1 MSPRVYIL
9 PLAILVIAG
18 FMVSKNQI
26 VSAKSCGVNVSN
38 LVSEC
43 LRYAGKI
50 GPQEPPSQ
58 GCCAEVKTIDVPCV
72 CKFLT
77 DDVVETISDFIS
89 TKKAVFVARSC
100 GIYLSPGTQCGS
112 FTIPPARK

>member
-9 PLAILVIAG
+9 ALAILIIIAG
-18 FMVSKNQI
+18 FMVSKNQF
-26 VSAKSCGVNVSN
+26 VSAESCGVNVSN
-38 LVSEC
+38 LMSKC
-43 LRYAGKI
+43 LWYAKKI

-58 GCCAEVKTIDVPCV
+58 GCCAEVKTLDVPCV

-77 DDVVETISDFIS
+77 DGVVETISDFIS

-112 FTIPPARK
+112 KSIYS